1 MFLKN
6 NSKIPLDKFINKAL
20 YDKKKGYYMN
30 NNPIGKKGD
39 FITSPNIS
47 IMFSEMMAVWLI
59 SFWQKMKC
67 PKNIN
72 IIELGAGNGEMMLQ
86 ILKTTKKF
94 PEFRSSSNFIIY
106 EKSPYLKRLQ
116 KNRIKFEN
124 VNWINNLTKISKFP
138 SIFIA
143 NEFFD
148 ALPIKQF
155 VKKESHW
162 FEKYIINK
170 NKSFQFFEKKT
181 KKELIEKLIKQKI
194 PKNQKFIEF
203 SVLADEKINTISK
216 FIKKYNGG
224 LLIIDYGYN
233 NHNMFDTLQ
242 SVRGHKKNIFLKNI
256 FKADITHLIN
266 FNFFKQK
273 IKKLKID
280 SVNITTQREFLLKM
294 GILERA
300 EIISKNMSFL
310 KKTDIYLRLK
320 RLIDKKQMGTLFKV
334 LFATN
339 KKNNFNLGFEND

>member
-6 NSKIPLDKFINKAL
+6 NSKIPLDKFINKVL
-20 YDKKKGYYMN
+20 YDKNNGYYMN
-30 NNPIGKKGD
+30 NNPIGHEGD

-47 IMFSEMMAVWLI
+47 IMFSEMIAIWLI
-59 SFWQKMKC
+59 SFWEKMGC

-86 ILKTTKKF
+86 ILKTVEKF
-94 PEFRSSSNFIIY
+94 NQFKSSSNFIIY
-106 EKSPYLKRLQ
+106 EKSPYLKKLQ
-116 KNRIKFEN
+116 KNKIKFKN
-124 VNWINNLTKISKFP
+124 IKWINSLKKNSKFP

-155 VKKESHW
+155 IKRDNNWH
-162 FEKYIINK
+162 EKYIINK
-170 NKSFQFFEKKT
+170 NKSFEFFEKKI

-194 PKNQKFIEF
+194 QKNQKFIEY
-203 SVLADEKINTISK
+203 SPLANKKLSIISK
-216 FIKKYNGG
+216 IIKKQNGG

-233 NHNMFDTLQ
+233 DKKMFDTLQ
-242 SVRGHKKNIFLKNI
+242 SVKKHKKNIFLDNI
-256 FKADITHLIN
+256 YKADITHLIN
-266 FNFFKQK
+266 FNFIKQK
-273 IKKLKID
+273 IINLEID
-280 SVNITTQREFLLKM
+280 SVNLTSQREFLLKL

-300 EIISKNMSFL
+300 EIISKNMPFS
-310 KKTDIYLRLK
+310 KKSDIYFRLK

-339 KKNNFNLGFEND
+339 KKNNFNLGF

>member
-6 NSKIPLDKFINKAL
+6 NSKIPLDKFISKAL
-20 YDKKKGYYMN
+20 YDKNKGYYMT

-47 IMFSEMMAVWLI
+47 IMFSEMIAVWLI
-59 SFWQKMKC
+59 SFWEKMKC

-86 ILKTTKKF
+86 ILRTVKKF
-94 PEFRSSSNFIIY
+94 EKFRSSSNFMIY
-106 EKSPYLKRLQ
+106 EKSSYLKKIQ
-116 KNRIKFEN
+116 KKRIKFEN
-124 VNWINNLTKISKFP
+124 VNWIKDLKKISKFP

-155 VKKESHW
+155 LKKENQW

-181 KKELIEKLIKQKI
+181 KKKFIEKLIKKRIYQ
-194 PKNQKFIEF
+194 NQKFIEF
-203 SVLADEKINTISK
+203 SPLANEKINIISK

-233 NHNMFDTLQ
+233 NKNMFDTLQ
-242 SVRGHKKNIFLKNI
+242 SVKRHKKNIFLENI
-256 FKADITHLIN
+256 YKADITHLIN
-266 FNFFKQK
+266 FDFFKQK
-273 IKKLKID
+273 IKNLKID

-300 EIISKNMSFL
+300 EIISKNMPFL

-339 KKNNFNLGFEND
+339 KKNNFNLGFKND

>member
-6 NSKIPLDKFINKAL
+6 NSKIPLDKFINKIL
-20 YDKKKGYYMN
+20 YDKGKGYYMN
-30 NNPIGKKGD
+30 SNPIGSKGD

-47 IMFSEMMAVWLI
+47 IMFSEMIAIWII
-59 SFWQKMKC
+59 SFWEKIGC

-72 IIELGAGNGEMMLQ
+72 IIELGAGNGEMMLH
-86 ILKTTKKF
+86 ILKTVEKF
-94 PEFRSSSNFIIY
+94 NQFKSSSKFIIY
-106 EKSPYLKRLQ
+106 EKSPYLKKLQ
-116 KNRIKFEN
+116 KNRIKFKN
-124 VNWINNLTKISKFP
+124 IKWVNNIKKISKFP
-138 SIFIA
+138 TIFVA

-155 VKKESHW
+155 LNKNNNW
-162 FEKYIINK
+162 YEKYIINK
-170 NKSFQFFEKKT
+170 NKSLDFFDKKI

-203 SVLADEKINTISK
+203 SPLASEKLTVITKI
-216 FIKKYNGG
+216 IKKNNGG

-233 NHNMFDTLQ
+233 GKKMFDTLQ
-242 SVRGHKKNIFLKNI
+242 SIKKHKKNNSLENI
-256 FKADITHLIN
+256 YKADITHLIN

-273 IKKLKID
+273 IRNLKIS
-280 SVNITTQREFLLKM
+280 SVKLTTQREFLLKL

-300 EIISKNMSFL
+300 EIISKNMPFS
-310 KKTDIYLRLK
+310 KKSDIYYRLK

-339 KKNNFNLGFEND
+339 KKNNFNLGF